1 MRNWKRWIVGM
12 GGEKRPDLIRAGGL
26 SAPTPCVLFL
36 IVLATGL
43 LAQEK
48 PQYTFGT
55 TVVSTS
61 GLQGRVYLL
70 KKNIS
75 KLPRFDSLKSA
86 GTIYTNTLNVWP
98 QRFDEGFPGISDRFE
113 WFAID
118 YTARFWIDN
127 AGQYRFSLLSDD
139 GARLSIDNEELI
151 DNDGI
156 HAASALSASAFLSSW
171 HPYDARILLPRT
183 TVHGGTR
190 TGGCRPRR
198 DVANLQHGR
207 LHAAQR
213 SGRMGHREHQRSA
226 ALDPLRGTLMLD
238 CAGLDRQ
245 RGA

>member
-1 MRNWKRWIVGM
+1 M
-12 GGEKRPDLIRAGGL
+12 GGEERPDSIRAGDIF
-26 SAPTPCVLFL
+26 APPPYVLFL

-98 QRFDEGFPGISDRFE
+98 QRFEEGFPGISNRFE

-118 YTARFWIDN
+118 YTGRFWIDS
-127 AGQYRFSLLSDD
+127 AGQYP
-139 GARLSIDNEELI
+139 
-151 DNDGI
+151 
-156 HAASALSASAFLSSW
+156 
-171 HPYDARILLPRT
+171 HPLP
-183 TVHGGTR
+183 
-190 TGGCRPRR
+190 
-198 DVANLQHGR
+198 
-207 LHAAQR
+207 
-213 SGRMGHREHQRSA
+213 S
-226 ALDPLRGTLMLD
+226 
-238 CAGLDRQ
+238 
-245 RGA
+245 